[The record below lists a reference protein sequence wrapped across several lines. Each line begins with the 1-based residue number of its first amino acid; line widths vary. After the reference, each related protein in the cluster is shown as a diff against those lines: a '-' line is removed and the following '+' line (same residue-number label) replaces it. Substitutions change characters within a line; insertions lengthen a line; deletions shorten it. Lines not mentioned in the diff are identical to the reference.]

1 MTSTNPFTEEHDM
14 LRQSFRQ
21 FVETEIKPNVKHWEE
36 NKICEAEIFKKMGA
50 QGFFGVSFPEEY
62 GGSGMDMWAAVVISE
77 ELSKANIGGLSMSLY
92 AHTYLTLP
100 VISALGTEEQKLKY
114 LAPALKGEKIA
125 ALGIT
130 EPGAGSDVG
139 GIKTTAED
147 KGDHFLVNGAK
158 MFITN
163 GTMADFIVLAVR
175 TGEGHTLSLLLFDTS
190 TPGFSAVPIH
200 NKLGMHSSDTGQ
212 LFFENCKVP
221 KSALLGEKDF
231 GFYYIMSNFQ
241 EERLIAAVTGTAAA
255 EAALEKAK
263 KYAKEREAFGRPIA
277 KFQVL
282 RHKIAKMAIGVEAC
296 KSLAYRAVAEYIEFG
311 PGAYKIISIAKAFV
325 CEESFNI
332 INEALQVHGGW
343 GYMEDF
349 GIARS
354 FRDIRLMTV
363 GAGTTEIMHEII
375 SKIEMD
381 EVRHEKQLIKQRV

>member
-1 MTSTNPFTEEHDM
+1 
-14 LRQSFRQ
+14 
-21 FVETEIKPNVKHWEE
+21 
-36 NKICEAEIFKKMGA
+36 
-50 QGFFGVSFPEEY
+50 
-62 GGSGMDMWAAVVISE
+62 
-77 ELSKANIGGLSMSLY
+77 
-92 AHTYLTLP
+92 
-100 VISALGTEEQKLKY
+100 
-114 LAPALKGEKIA
+114 
-125 ALGIT
+125 
-130 EPGAGSDVG
+130 
-139 GIKTTAED
+139 
-147 KGDHFLVNGAK
+147 
-158 MFITN
+158 
-163 GTMADFIVLAVR
+163 
-175 TGEGHTLSLLLFDTS
+175 
-190 TPGFSAVPIH
+190 
-200 NKLGMHSSDTGQ
+200 
-212 LFFENCKVP
+212 
-221 KSALLGEKDF
+221 
-231 GFYYIMSNFQ
+231 MSNFQ